1 MTIDTFDYMCETT
14 QKRRTKPMN
23 NAEWLCETTERFN
36 RFFNHLANGRFDE
49 LEKEFGFKA
58 EVDIKK
64 EFNDWLLLEHK
75 EG

>member
-1 MTIDTFDYMCETT
+1 
-14 QKRRTKPMN
+14 MN

-36 RFFNHLANGRFDE
+36 RFFNHLANGRFNE

-64 EFNDWLLLEHK
+64 EFNDWLLLEHR
-75 EG
+75 ED